1 MRPAARLR
9 TIAELLPQAL
19 SDRQPADRIMQQW
32 GRQNRYAGS
41 KDRRDISDRLFAILR
56 HYGALTAR
64 LGSDDPLLVAM
75 LATHLLTDIA
85 LDEIIGMAD
94 GSQYGPAP
102 ISAADEKTLSHAATT
117 PPSDR
122 ADSLSVPAWL
132 LDDIVAQLGD
142 ETDAVMQAMLNRAP
156 LDVRANLLRADRN
169 MAQDALLKDDIE
181 TAPHATID
189 TALRLQGT
197 AQITM
202 STAYRDGL
210 VEVQDAG
217 AQAVAQI
224 CDAQAFE
231 TVMDFCAGAG
241 GKALALA
248 AQMNNKGRLL
258 VHDAI
263 KTRMRH
269 LPERVTRAGAEIIET
284 VSPEHLRDFEA
295 QCDLVVVDVPCSG
308 AGRWRRAP
316 ETKWRLTAEAL
327 TDLHKLQADIVQ
339 TAAALVRPNGRLAY
353 ITCSL
358 LASENDRQIDKF
370 LEQNQDFEP
379 MESGGPMGQQARHM
393 LHPRNADT
401 DGLFVAMMQRVGG
414 GDGA

>member
-1 MRPAARLR
+1 
-9 TIAELLPQAL
+9 
-19 SDRQPADRIMQQW
+19 MQQW

-64 LGSDDPLLVAM
+64 LGSDDPLLVTM
-75 LATHLLTDIA
+75 LATHLLGDVT
-85 LDEIIGMAD
+85 LDEIAAMAD
-94 GSQYGPAP
+94 GSQYGPPP
-102 ISAADEKTLSHAATT
+102 ISGADEKTLSHAAAT

-122 ADSLSVPAWL
+122 ANGLAVPVWM
-132 LDDIVAQLGD
+132 LDDIAAQLGD
-142 ETDAVMQAMLNRAP
+142 ETDAVMQAMLTRAP
-156 LDVRANLLRADRN
+156 LDVRVNTLQADRQA
-169 MAQDALLKDDIE
+169 AQNALREDDIE
-181 TAPHATID
+181 TAPLAKID
-189 TALRLQGT
+189 TALRVHGT

-202 STAYRDGL
+202 SAAYRAGM

-224 CDAQAFE
+224 CDAQPFE
-231 TVMDFCAGAG
+231 TVMDFCTGAG

-295 QCDLVVVDVPCSG
+295 QCNLVVVDVPCSG

-327 TDLHKLQADIVQ
+327 ADLHKLQAEILQ
-339 TAAALVRPNGRLAY
+339 KAAALVRPEGRLAY

-370 LEQNQDFEP
+370 LKQNQCFEP
-379 MESGGPMGQQARHM
+379 MKSDGPMGAQARHM
-393 LHPRNADT
+393 LHPLNAET
-401 DGLFVAMMQRVGG
+401 DGLFIALMRRVDG

>member
-19 SDRQPADRIMQQW
+19 SDRQPADRIMQAW

-64 LGSDDPLLVAM
+64 LGNDDPLLVTM
-75 LATHLLTDIA
+75 LATHVLTDVA
-85 LDEIIGMAD
+85 LDEIVAMAD

-102 ISAADEKTLSHAATT
+102 ISAADEKTLAHAATT
-117 PPSDR
+117 PPTAR
-122 ADSLSVPAWL
+122 ADSLSIPAWL
-132 LDDIVAQLGD
+132 LDDIAAQLGD

-156 LDVRANLLRADRN
+156 LDVRVNMLQGDRQK
-169 MAQDALLKDDIE
+169 AQDELQDEDIE
-181 TAPHATID
+181 TAPHAKIG
-189 TALRLQGT
+189 TALRVHGT

-202 STAYRDGL
+202 SGAYRDGL

-231 TVMDFCAGAG
+231 TVMDFCTGAG

-284 VSPEHLRDFEA
+284 VSPEHLRDFDA

-327 TDLHKLQADIVQ
+327 ADLHKLQAEILQ
-339 TAAALVRPNGRLAY
+339 KAAALVRPNGRLAY

-370 LEQNQDFEP
+370 LEQNDGFEP
-379 MESGGPMGQQARHM
+379 IESDGPVGKQTRHM
-393 LHPRNADT
+393 LHPLNAET
-401 DGLFVAMMQRVGG
+401 DGLFIALMQRADG